1 MTNQIGRLIGK
12 VRHTLSITN
21 SRDEKVQIA
30 LTFDFSTAT
39 DAEIK
44 AWALSNRVIA
54 FQRPARDLSAS
65 ELNALD
71 GTTVI
76 ASDAG
81 KKVVSRDEKIKTLVN
96 AGIPLKLAIIAVDN
110 PELLETVNVPDE
122 SDKSE

>member
-1 MTNQIGRLIGK
+1 MSLGKQIGK
-12 VRHTLSITN
+12 VRHTMSITN
-21 SRDEKVQIA
+21 SRDDKVQIK
-30 LTFDFSTAT
+30 LVFDFSTAT

-71 GTTVI
+71 GSTVI

-81 KKVVSRDEKIKTLVN
+81 KKVVSREEKIKTLVN

-110 PELLETVNVPDE
+110 PELLETINVPDE